1 MPTILKCITFHQAA
15 HAKCIISIFFV
26 LISER
31 FPITHLTS
39 GGSLALF
46 FSNLPYFILHGK
58 NKRLSFQMNIPGFTL
73 LPVQGSW
80 AEANMLAS
88 VSHAL
93 AFSEYP
99 SALGCCNPSCRSLKP
114 FYWLAEAAATGLI
127 YGPWVG
133 CRSEVSAAFDG
144 LITSEGESG
153 TSWQQKKKKS
163 KRGSRVGDRD
173 GVHVWYQEE
182 PGGSARIL

>member
-1 MPTILKCITFHQAA
+1 MYNMY
-15 HAKCIISIFFV
+15 IFFV
-26 LISER
+26 FISER
-31 FPITHLTS
+31 FPRTHLTS

-46 FSNLPYFILHGK
+46 FSNLPYFIRHRK
-58 NKRLSFQMNIPGFTL
+58 NKRLSFQMNIADFPL

-80 AEANMLAS
+80 TEVNMLAP

-114 FYWLAEAAATGLI
+114 FYWLAKAAAAGLI

-144 LITSEGESG
+144 LITSEGGSG
-153 TSWQQKKKKS
+153 TSWQQKKKS
-163 KRGSRVGDRD
+163 KRGSRVGDQD

-182 PGGSARIL
+182 PGGSAKIL